1 MREMSRRGHTR
12 CKNIT
17 KPARHNRLTQYTDC
31 IWWRGS
37 GGHPAYSLPPG
48 GAFLLIGVENDYSS
62 SLSVFFFERDREQ
75 VEKNIKIEKKLW
87 KPLRVTWDD
96 NEFLFQCSRC
106 GPSGMTTDA
115 LYLSIRQKSVR
126 KGVKRVVQLIGE
138 TPLFCGTI
146 WGPFP
151 FWGGCIT
158 CSTAITA
165 RRDTTNH
172 QLITDMYI
180 CRCCER
186 WTSLPHKRSFHQH
199 GQLVCIW
206 MSRSECAAAVC
217 GDMRFRF
224 RVYTPF
230 AEPASACCGFSLSL
244 CVLK

>member
-1 MREMSRRGHTR
+1 MKATEGDMRWQWVSISMQPLRPFRYDDR
-12 CKNIT
+12 C
-17 KPARHNRLTQYTDC
+17 
-31 IWWRGS
+31 
-37 GGHPAYSLPPG
+37 SLP
-48 GAFLLIGVENDYSS
+48 FDQTEIS
-62 SLSVFFFERDREQ
+62 
-75 VEKNIKIEKKLW
+75 EKG
-87 KPLRVTWDD
+87 
-96 NEFLFQCSRC
+96 S
-106 GPSGMTTDA
+106 
-115 LYLSIRQKSVR
+115 
-126 KGVKRVVQLIGE
+126 KRVVQLIGE

-199 GQLVCIW
+199 GQLVRIW

-230 AEPASACCGFSLSL
+230 AEPAPACCGFSLSVCWNKLPVHIFAYLFSDGVLGCVCSFESAQWSGCDIDAAKLTCVSKANGVVFSYCVSL
-244 CVLK
+244 CKAVNSKTILGILK